1 MEKRTILVFG
11 GFKNKVRIMAQA
23 NLELIAAI
31 RSAAKAIY
39 IGTQYQWGHM
49 GSCNCGH
56 LVQEITKLSK
66 AEIHEYAMR
75 KYGDW
80 TEQSMDYCANSGQPL
95 DLVISQMLEAG
106 LDIRDLGHL
115 EKLSDPKVL
124 KRITPGNRT
133 LRHNVRDDVVLYMQ
147 TWADL
152 LEESLTEHIL
162 LPSFESE
169 KV

>member
-1 MEKRTILVFG
+1 
-11 GFKNKVRIMAQA
+11 MAQV
-23 NLELIAAI
+23 NLELTAAI
-31 RSAAKAIY
+31 RRAAKAIQS
-39 IGTQYQWGHM
+39 GTQYQWGHM

-56 LVQEITKLSK
+56 LAQEITKLSK

-80 TEQSMDYCANSGQPL
+80 TEQSMDYCPNSGQPL
-95 DLVISQMLEAG
+95 DLVISQMLDAG
-106 LDIRDLGHL
+106 LDIQDLAHL

-124 KRITPGNRT
+124 QKLSPENHH

-152 LEESLTEHIL
+152 LEERLTKHIQ
-162 LPSFESE
+162 LPTLEAE

>member
-1 MEKRTILVFG
+1 
-11 GFKNKVRIMAQA
+11 MAKA
-23 NLELIAAI
+23 NLELVAAI
-31 RSAAKAIY
+31 RRAAKAIET
-39 IGTQYQWGHM
+39 GTQYQWGHM

-56 LVQEITKLSK
+56 LAQEITKLSK

-80 TEQSMDYCANSGQPL
+80 TEQSMDYCPNSGQPL

-106 LDIRDLGHL
+106 LDICDLKHL
-115 EKLSDPKVL
+115 ERLSDLNVL
-124 KRITPGNRT
+124 KRLGPEISH
-133 LRHNVRDDVVLYMQ
+133 LKHNVRDDVVLYMQ

-152 LEESLTEHIL
+152 LEETLTESIQ
-162 LPSFESE
+162 LPALEME

>member
-1 MEKRTILVFG
+1 M
-11 GFKNKVRIMAQA
+11 NKVKIMAQA
-23 NLELIAAI
+23 NLELISAI
-31 RSAAKAIY
+31 RRAARAIRR
-39 IGTQYQWGHM
+39 GTQYQWGHM

-56 LVQEITKLSK
+56 LAQEITKLSK

-80 TEQSMDYCANSGQPL
+80 TEQSMDYCVNSGQPL

-106 LDIRDLGHL
+106 LDIQDLGHL
-115 EKLSDPKVL
+115 EKLSDPLVL
-124 KRITPGNRT
+124 KKIAPSKRH

-152 LEESLTEHIL
+152 LEESLTEKIQ
-162 LPSFESE
+162 LPSLQEE

>member
-1 MEKRTILVFG
+1 
-11 GFKNKVRIMAQA
+11 MAQA
-23 NLELIAAI
+23 NLELISAI
-31 RSAAKAIY
+31 RRAARAIRR
-39 IGTQYQWGHM
+39 GTQYQWGHM

-56 LVQEITKLSK
+56 LAQEITKLSK

-80 TEQSMDYCANSGQPL
+80 TEQSMDYCINSGQPL

-106 LDIRDLGHL
+106 LDIQDLGHL
-115 EKLSDPKVL
+115 EKLSDPLVL
-124 KRITPGNRT
+124 KNITPSKRH

-152 LEESLTEHIL
+152 LEESLTEKIQ
-162 LPSFESE
+162 LPSLQEE

>member
-1 MEKRTILVFG
+1 
-11 GFKNKVRIMAQA
+11 MATA
-23 NLELIAAI
+23 NLELISAI
-31 RSAAKAIY
+31 RRAARKIQH
-39 IGTQYQWGHM
+39 GTQYQWGHM

-56 LVQEITKLSK
+56 LAQEITKLSK

-80 TEQSMDYCANSGQPL
+80 TEQSMDYCTNSGQPL

-106 LDIRDLGHL
+106 LDTQDLANL
-115 EKLSDPKVL
+115 EKLSDPLVL
-124 KRITPGNRT
+124 KNMAPEKRH
-133 LRHNVRDDVVLYMQ
+133 LKHNVRDDVVLYMQ

-152 LEESLTEHIL
+152 LEESLTENIQ
-162 LPSFESE
+162 LPSLAEE